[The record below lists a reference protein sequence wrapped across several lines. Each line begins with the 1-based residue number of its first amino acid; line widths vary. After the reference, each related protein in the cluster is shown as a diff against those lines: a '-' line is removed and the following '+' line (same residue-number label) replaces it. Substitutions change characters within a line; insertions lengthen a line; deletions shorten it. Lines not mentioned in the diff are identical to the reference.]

1 MQESTT
7 SVRFDHSSIPQ
18 RRYRREGDFAQQGW
32 AGASQQRALGSD
44 RHRASQTAAINSLT
58 VYAAKALRAGKRDG
72 SLRGERCREV
82 SPFVVVAPPVKHKAG
97 EGGGSERAGRSRS
110 FLCVSLFFGA
120 LIITQRS
127 WRTSAT
133 RTPTSAALGAITTGP
148 ESAREHA
155 GHYALGPAQRAGA
168 SGHALHLEQRGCAR
182 LPGRW
187 NHLVSSRI

>member
-1 MQESTT
+1 MEVAGKPQTTECRYSLYSLFHVDVGFYVIAFPWMQESTT
-7 SVRFDHSSIPQ
+7 SVWFDHSSIPQ

-110 FLCVSLFFGA
+110 LL
-120 LIITQRS
+120 
-127 WRTSAT
+127 
-133 RTPTSAALGAITTGP
+133 
-148 ESAREHA
+148 
-155 GHYALGPAQRAGA
+155 
-168 SGHALHLEQRGCAR
+168 
-182 LPGRW
+182 
-187 NHLVSSRI
+187 